1 MDRRFGSILL
11 LAMWTAVAIG
21 AHAENVEPTET
32 AETAETDAA
41 QVAVAVTGRITGVID
56 KPDQVA
62 AVYVIDRRNTSV
74 GQLAVR
80 KYPAQLDRKTGRF
93 TASKLPLGIR
103 YDCVIQFGKALLEGV
118 DLSVKA
124 AMFEDDFG
132 TPVEVKEPLT
142 DDDRQTITDLIR
154 GQSKF
159 MDRADVLAMRGNPL
173 YAAVLVNK
181 VRTTPFYA
189 SAPGE
194 ALWRTELWHFER
206 PEEIWLKSQDELFIV
221 LHRERLPYRAYKEK
235 SIAFDPALGGLLP
248 TEDHPVVDLGP
259 IKLPAAKPG
268 VRFRAQPKPTTQP
281 DQAGGNEPTM
291 NEAPVQGD
299 MP

>member
-1 MDRRFGSILL
+1 MDRRVGSILL
-11 LAMWTAVAIG
+11 LAMWTAVGVG
-21 AHAENVEPTET
+21 APVAAEPAAT
-32 AETAETDAA
+32 AEADAA
-41 QVAVAVTGRITGVID
+41 EVAVAVTGRITGVVD
-56 KPDQVA
+56 KPDQVT

-80 KYPAQLDRKTGRF
+80 KYRAQLDRKSGRF
-93 TASKLPLGIR
+93 TVGKLPLGIR
-103 YDCVIQFGKALLEGV
+103 YDCVIQFGTALLEGV
-118 DLSVKA
+118 DLSVKP

-132 TPVEVKEPLT
+132 TPVEVKDPLT
-142 DDDRQTITDLIR
+142 DEDRQTITELIG

-159 MDRADVLAMRGNPL
+159 MDRVDVLAMRGNPL

-235 SIAFDPALGGLLP
+235 SITFDSTLGGLLP
-248 TEDHPVVDLGP
+248 TEDHPMVDLGS
-259 IKLPAAKPG
+259 IQLPAAKPG
-268 VRFRAQPKPTTQP
+268 VRFQTQPIPTTQP
-281 DQAGGNEPTM
+281 VQSGVDEPTI
-291 NEAPVQGD
+291 NEDSVQGD